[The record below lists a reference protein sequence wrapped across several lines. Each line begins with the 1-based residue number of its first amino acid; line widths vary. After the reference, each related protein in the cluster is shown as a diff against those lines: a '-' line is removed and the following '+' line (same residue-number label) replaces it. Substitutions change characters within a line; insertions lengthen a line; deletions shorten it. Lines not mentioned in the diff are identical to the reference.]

1 MELARLFATVG
12 FKVDTDGLKEFRKEL
27 TVIKAELKEAAVNIG
42 SFRNNIKG
50 ATSELRAFQKLMDVR
65 SLTKFSKEMQEN
77 AKQFNTL
84 QRSLA
89 WSTGHDA
96 KNIEQATASIGRF
109 HSAIQ
114 GRYKEV
120 VEYSQAILHLSTSF
134 QMLKEATAG
143 ISRFRQVPSSAI
155 SGLS

>member
-89 WSTGHDA
+89 WSTVHT
-96 KNIEQATASIGRF
+96 KTYLE
-109 HSAIQ
+109 
-114 GRYKEV
+114 E
-120 VEYSQAILHLSTSF
+120 
-134 QMLKEATAG
+134 MLKTK
-143 ISRFRQVPSSAI
+143 S
-155 SGLS
+155 